1 MKNHLL
7 AVIPALFISITA
19 FASPLTVVGDP
30 GGESTAPYFEGINNQ
45 GADTQALNLPPVT
58 TWSASDALQAV
69 FPVVTPEL
77 SPGSV
82 ADRPLNAPGMQP
94 LFIVG
99 DDAESLAWLKENH
112 AKLVALNA
120 TGLVV
125 NVNNQQDFT
134 ALSQKT
140 EGLTLLPVSGSDL
153 SRRLKLSHYPVLI
166 TSTGLTQQVPSENS
180 VTSLFE

>member
-1 MKNHLL
+1 MKKHILV
-7 AVIPALFISITA
+7 VIPVLFISITA
-19 FASPLTVVGDP
+19 FASSLTVVGDL

-45 GADTQALNLPPVT
+45 GAGTQALNLPPVT
-58 TWSASDALQAV
+58 TWSASDALQAL

-125 NVNNQQDFT
+125 NVNSQQDFT
-134 ALSQKT
+134 ALSQKA
-140 EGLTLLPVSGSDL
+140 EGLTMLPVSGSDL
-153 SRRLKLSHYPVLI
+153 ARRLKLSYYPVLI
-166 TSTGLTQQVPSENS
+166 TSTGLTQQVNHEN
-180 VTSLFE
+180 ERGN